1 MSPHTLFPEVS
12 MTLLEAFE
20 QVPEFRRRSGLR
32 HSLPVVLCCTVLSLL
47 NGSLSWR
54 DHEAFVRRH
63 RSALL
68 RFLRPAKDRL
78 PSYSTFR
85 RVLIGLDFD
94 PLSAAFLRWAR
105 LNVGIVEGEWLS
117 IDGKS
122 VRGTATDPADPQQN
136 FLSLVSL
143 YAQKRGVV
151 LHTKAYENKK
161 KSEAHVVELLLAEAP
176 IRGAGVSL
184 DALHCRKKLGR
195 QS

>member
-1 MSPHTLFPEVS
+1 

-32 HSLPVVLCCTVLSLL
+32 HSLPVVLCCTVLSFL

-54 DHEAFVRRH
+54 DHEAFVKRH
-63 RSALL
+63 RSILL
-68 RFLRPAKDRL
+68 RRLHLSKDRL

-94 PLSAAFLRWAR
+94 QLSAAFVRWAR
-105 LNVGIVEGEWLS
+105 LHVGIVEGEWLS

-122 VRGTATDPADPQQN
+122 VRGTATNPGDPQQN

-143 YAQKRGVV
+143 YAQKRGVM
-151 LHTKAYENKK
+151 LEANAYENKK

-184 DALHCRKKLGR
+184 DALHCRKKKKLVR
-195 QS
+195 SPAPPAPTT

>member
-1 MSPHTLFPEVS
+1 

-20 QVPEFRRRSGLR
+20 QVPEFRRRSGTR
-32 HSLPVVLCCTVLSLL
+32 HSMPVVLCCAVLSLL

-54 DHEAFVRRH
+54 DHEAFAQRH
-63 RSALL
+63 RSILL
-68 RFLRPAKDRL
+68 RLLHLSKDRL

-85 RVLIGLDFD
+85 RVLIGLDFEQ
-94 PLSAAFLRWAR
+94 LSAAFFQWAR
-105 LNVGIVEGEWLS
+105 LHVGIVEGEWLS

-122 VRGTATDPADPQQN
+122 VRGTATHPGDPQQN

-184 DALHCRKKLGR
+184 DALHCRKKLVRSPGP
-195 QS
+195 QAPTT